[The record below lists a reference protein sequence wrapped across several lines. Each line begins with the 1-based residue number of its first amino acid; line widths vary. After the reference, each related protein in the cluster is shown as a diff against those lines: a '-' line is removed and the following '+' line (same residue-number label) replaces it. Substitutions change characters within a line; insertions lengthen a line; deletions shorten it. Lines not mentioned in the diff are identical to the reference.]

1 MAQINLL
8 TVSVPVTEFQMTPA
22 ASLPLHKSGKL
33 VLKKHCLCGA
43 EIIQK
48 CKCKILAKV
57 GEMDEHSLELLAAF
71 CQVIIFY
78 KQQFKIRNHNY
89 VSQVTVFYSTFIV
102 KCA

>member
-48 CKCKILAKV
+48 CKCKILAKA
-57 GEMDEHSLELLAAF
+57 GEMDEHSLELLAASY
-71 CQVIIFY
+71 QVIIFMD
-78 KQQFKIRNHNY
+78 NNY
-89 VSQVTVFYSTFIV
+89 RYQVI
-102 KCA
+102 